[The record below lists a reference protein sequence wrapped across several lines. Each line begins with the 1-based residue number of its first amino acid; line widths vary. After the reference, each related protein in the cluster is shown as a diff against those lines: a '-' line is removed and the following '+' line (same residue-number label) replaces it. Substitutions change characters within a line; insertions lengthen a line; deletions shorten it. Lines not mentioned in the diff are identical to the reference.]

1 MIDGT
6 FVDDMLSLYPLMH
19 VLLTRLHW
27 ESKCRK
33 NVQCIF
39 WFKLGYGMFLTFEI
53 SIIVR
58 IVRWDPVE
66 REHKKFIKKRVWKLE
81 LSLANCCL
89 LFSVTKP

>member
-19 VLLTRLHW
+19 VLLTTLHW

-39 WFKLGYGMFLTFEI
+39 WFKLGYGMSLTFEI

-58 IVRWDPVE
+58 IVRWDPGWK
-66 REHKKFIKKRVWKLE
+66 RTWTIHKETGLKIR
-81 LSLANCCL
+81 
-89 LFSVTKP
+89 T